1 MADVSFNDSERERI
15 TKQKTDIKISR
26 SLIHR
31 QRQKRDG
38 IMPGELQKFVI
49 QDSFTMGNKII
60 IKTPEKET
68 KNFNV
73 AENLGKKG
81 ILDMIS
87 IPEDN

>member
-1 MADVSFNDSERERI
+1 
-15 TKQKTDIKISR
+15 
-26 SLIHR
+26 
-31 QRQKRDG
+31 
-38 IMPGELQKFVI
+38 MPGELQKFVI
-49 QDSFTMGNKII
+49 QDSFTMGNNII